1 MNIRRLGW
9 AGIEL
14 ESAGH
19 TAVIDPIDDLG
30 QLAEIVGDPKTDL
43 PRARAGASLALVTHL
58 HRDHTDPRA
67 LARVLRPDD
76 GVLLR
81 PAPATGEFLEVA
93 ALVPAEKGLEKAG
106 IRDTRAVEP
115 WQTTTVGPFTA
126 TAVPAVDGFGD
137 PQVSWIIEAD
147 GVTVFH
153 GGDTT
158 FHGSWWL
165 IAMRHGP
172 IDVAFLP
179 VNGAVCDFPHR
190 QPASPLPAAMTP
202 EQAGVAAGLLQ
213 ARVAVPMH
221 YEAIDAPPVYAPRAD
236 APEVFVR
243 AATTPVRVVEVG
255 AEVELDRVSEPAAR

>member
-1 MNIRRLGW
+1 MKIRRLGW
-9 AGIEL
+9 AGVEL

-19 TAVIDPIDDLG
+19 TAVIDAVDDFG
-30 QLAEIVGDPKTDL
+30 QLTEITGESRTPL
-43 PRARAGASLALVTHL
+43 PPAREGASLTLVTHL
-58 HRDHTDPRA
+58 HRDHTDPGA
-67 LARVLRPDD
+67 IVRVLDPDG

-81 PAPATGEFLEVA
+81 PAVATGEFLEVA
-93 ALVPAEKGLEKAG
+93 AMIPAEKALEAAGL
-106 IRDTRAVEP
+106 RDVRVVDP

-137 PQVSWIIEAD
+137 PQVSWIVEAD

-172 IDVAFLP
+172 VDVAFLP
-179 VNGAVCDFPHR
+179 CNGPVCDFPHR

-202 EQAGVAAGLLQ
+202 EQAAVAAHLLQ
-213 ARVAVPMH
+213 ARTAVPMH
-221 YEAIDAPPVYAPRAD
+221 YDAIDAPPVYAPVDD
-236 APEVFVR
+236 APARFAA
-243 AATTPVRVVEVG
+243 AATTPVHVLDVG
-255 AEVELDRVSEPAAR
+255 EELAPATVG